1 MQAAKKEKV
10 ITTPKVPQ
18 NLSSIVKPEE
28 LIDIVEMTPLT
39 LADRRIYNLL
49 LANAWN
55 DLEAGKTYQMGV
67 NMLEKH
73 IDSRNQ
79 DTVRSLKRLM
89 ATLVQIKTLDEK
101 KKCKSVE
108 LMSLLCYGKVVF
120 KGVIEYRFTDELVAL
135 IKSSRAFA
143 RLQTDIMFQLSSKY
157 ALAMYEFLQRRCN
170 LKYLSYEVL
179 TIDEIRGI
187 LGVPKGKLKSFGH
200 FNDKALKPALEEVT
214 KLTPYQIS
222 ATPIKTGAKVT
233 ALRMEWAIKDIPE
246 EFKALANQLQATRMQ
261 NSDYDQ
267 AKPFINFTYE
277 QAMDMAQPSWEGY
290 AKGKALWAKANNGS
304 DFYDLEQQYYDH
316 AHRLGQRINDP
327 DKAFYG
333 FIAKRVKKKAA

>member
-1 MQAAKKEKV
+1 MKTEK
-10 ITTPKVPQ
+10 ITKPTVPQ

-67 NMLEKH
+67 NMLEKYV
-73 IDSRNQ
+73 DSRNQ
-79 DTVRSLKRLM
+79 DTVKSVKRLM
-89 ATLVQIKTLDEK
+89 ATLVQIKTFDEK
-101 KKCKSVE
+101 KKCKSVK
-108 LMSLLCYGKVVF
+108 LMSLLCYSEVVF
-120 KGVIEYRFTDELVAL
+120 KGVIEYRFTDELVKL
-135 IKSSRAFA
+135 IKSSKAFA
-143 RLQTDIMFQLSSKY
+143 RLQTKVMFQLSSKY

-170 LKYLSYEVL
+170 LKYLSYETL
-179 TIDEIRGI
+179 MIEEIRGI
-187 LGVPKGKLKSFGH
+187 LGVPKGKLKSFG
-200 FNDKALKPALEEVT
+200 NLNLRALKPALEEVT
-214 KLTPYQIS
+214 ALTPYKIE
-222 ATPIKTGAKVT
+222 TMPIKTGAKIT
-233 ALRMEWAIKDIPE
+233 ALRIEWTIKDIPE
-246 EFKALANQLQATRMQ
+246 EFKELANRLQATRTK
-261 NSDYDQ
+261 NFDYEQ
-267 AKPFINFTYE
+267 TKPFINFTYE
-277 QAMDMAQPSWEGY
+277 QAMDMAQPSREGY

-333 FIAKRVKKKAA
+333 FIAKRVKKKAS